1 MRAQLLQS
9 SRSDF
14 FCWQKS
20 AIENLSAGAGRGETL
35 QGPLIMKWLSMIGAW
50 QRRGL
55 GLVLAG
61 LTLLGGLFSLT
72 GCGSANNSA
81 QTDPDSNDGP
91 LTDTSANTAINAV
104 AQTANDSGGDGP
116 SVPNRLGSAAEAAAP
131 LTAKPPVDGSQW
143 LEEQVRKAA
152 RLRQES
158 QYQAEAEH
166 WDAVVKT
173 LEAAIG
179 PGNWIAAGAR
189 LSRQVA
195 ARLTQLTTEQLAE
208 WKKFESLENQFLQN
222 KNEMRELR
230 AAGQVTPAQ
239 YVNATQEQLGI
250 LEQQAGIV
258 RRLFGEPSHLLAN
271 LAYNQAETLV
281 EVEQWE
287 PALVAIERCVSLR
300 HAVIPVRHPDT
311 LAALK
316 LMGHIAQQ
324 VQDVA
329 LAEDCL
335 VKATQAAEQV
345 WGPENLAFATYAND
359 LGVFYYSRE
368 SAQPAGIARD
378 FSKANYWLERGL
390 QIRRASLGDK
400 HLLVAISQRNCAL
413 AKMAEAATK
422 PAERQALDLALA
434 NGLLL
439 AARDTLEGHASP
451 ANHELIGHVTSE
463 AATVKMLLHEYD
475 EAESLLAQL
484 ANQWQANPQHVWLPM
499 SPAVLFYRWGLASA
513 KQKTPHKLVA
523 ASKLMEQ
530 AIRFGDG
537 STADASTVS
546 SARQALARLQ
556 EISRDGLPTEATEPR
571 DPNAAAVVGLPKA
584 PSTEPRNDLPRPTGS
599 GLPPV
604 GSPAPTGNSPVR
616 VVALPKVDDAK

>member
-1 MRAQLLQS
+1 M
-9 SRSDF
+9 
-14 FCWQKS
+14 
-20 AIENLSAGAGRGETL
+20 
-35 QGPLIMKWLSMIGAW
+35 MKWLSMIGAW

-61 LTLLGGLFSLT
+61 LTVLGGLFSLT
-72 GCGSANNSA
+72 GCGSSNNSA

-91 LTDTSANTAINAV
+91 LADTSANTAINPV
-104 AQTANDSGGDGP
+104 AQTATDSGGDGQ
-116 SVPNRLGSAAEAAAP
+116 SVPNRLGAATEAASP
-131 LTAKPPVDGSQW
+131 LAAKPPVDGSQW

-158 QYQAEAEH
+158 QYRAEAEH

-173 LEAAIG
+173 LEASIG

-195 ARLTQLTTEQLAE
+195 TRLTQLNTEQLAE

-222 KNEMRELR
+222 KDEMRELR
-230 AAGQVTPAQ
+230 AAAQVTPAQ

-281 EVEQWE
+281 AVEQWE

-324 VQDVA
+324 VQDMA

-335 VKATQAAEQV
+335 LKATQAAEQV
-345 WGPENLAFATYAND
+345 WGPDNLAFATYAND

-368 SAQPAGIARD
+368 NAQPAGVARD

-390 QIRRASLGDK
+390 QIRRATLGDQ
-400 HLLVAISQRNCAL
+400 HLLVAVSQRNCAL
-413 AKMAEAATK
+413 AKMAEAASK
-422 PAERQALDLALA
+422 PSERQALDLALA
-434 NGLLL
+434 NGLLQ
-439 AARDTLEGHASP
+439 AARKTLDEHRSP

-484 ANQWQANPQHVWLPM
+484 ANQWQANPQQVWLPM
-499 SPAVLFYRWGLASA
+499 SPSALFYRWGLASA

-523 ASKLMEQ
+523 AGKLMEQ
-530 AIRFGDG
+530 AIRFGEGD
-537 STADASTVS
+537 SADANTVTA
-546 SARQALARLQ
+546 ARQALARLQ
-556 EISRDGLPTEATEPR
+556 EISRDGLPAAAAESSE
-571 DPNAAAVVGLPKA
+571 PNAAAVVGLPQVPGA
-584 PSTEPRNDLPRPTGS
+584 PPRNDQPRPAGT

-604 GSPAPTGNSPVR
+604 GSPGPLPPPTGSSPVR
-616 VVALPKVDDAK
+616 VVALPNVDETK